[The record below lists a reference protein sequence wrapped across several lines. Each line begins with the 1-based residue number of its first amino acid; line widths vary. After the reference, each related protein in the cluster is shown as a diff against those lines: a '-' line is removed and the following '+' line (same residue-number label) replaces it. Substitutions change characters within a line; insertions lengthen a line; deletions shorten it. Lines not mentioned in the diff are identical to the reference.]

1 MPDIDVILAGMS
13 VTRPVDGAAAR
24 RPTLTQVAAL
34 AGVSLKTA
42 SRALNSEPNVA
53 PDTGR
58 RVRDAADLLGYRL
71 NGIARE
77 LRRGA
82 TSALVGLI
90 SGDLANP
97 FYSAVASGIERE
109 LRQYGLQLI
118 TANNDEDADLERA
131 LVDAFLERRVR
142 ALLVV
147 PSADRHEYLAIE
159 GDHGVPFVFLDRP
172 PDGMAADMVLID
184 NAGGARAAAEHLLA
198 GGHRRIAL
206 VADLERMPPQR
217 ARIDAFVQALRSAGD
232 ADWEPYL
239 RTDVHDA
246 RHAEAA
252 VRRLLELDHP
262 PTAIFTTN
270 NRLTTGA
277 LRALRD
283 HPRPPALIG
292 FDDFDLADVIGTTVV
307 AHDMV
312 ALGREAAQ
320 LAYQR
325 ISGYSGPARTVVIST
340 SIIARGSGERS
351 PE

>member
-1 MPDIDVILAGMS
+1 MS
-13 VTRPVDGAAAR
+13 ASRSADGTVVR

-53 PDTGR
+53 PATGR

-90 SGDLANP
+90 SGDLTNP

-109 LRQYGLQLI
+109 LRQHGLQLV

-147 PSADRHEYLAIE
+147 PSGDRHEYLAIE
-159 GDHGVPFVFLDRP
+159 GNRGVPFVFLDRP
-172 PDGMAADMVLID
+172 PDGLAADAVLID
-184 NAGGARAAAEHLLA
+184 NAGGARAAGEHLLA

-206 VADLERMPPQR
+206 IADLARMAPQR
-217 ARIDAFVQALRSAGD
+217 GRIDGFMGAMAAAGN
-232 ADWEPYL
+232 AEWEPYL
-239 RTDVHDA
+239 RTDVHD
-246 RHAEAA
+246 
-252 VRRLLELDHP
+252 VRRAEHTVRELLELDP
-262 PTAIFTTN
+262 APTALFTTN

-277 LRALRD
+277 LRALRN
-283 HPRPPALIG
+283 RAGPPALIG

-307 AHDMV
+307 AHDAM
-312 ALGREAAQ
+312 AMGREAAR
-320 LAYQR
+320 LAFQR
-325 ISGYSGPARTVVIST
+325 ISGHSGPARTIVIPT
-340 SIIARGSGERS
+340 SVIARGSGER
-351 PE
+351 PPQ

>member
-1 MPDIDVILAGMS
+1 MTVS
-13 VTRPVDGAAAR
+13 RSVDGTAVR

-53 PDTGR
+53 PATGR

-90 SGDLANP
+90 SGDLKNP

-109 LRQYGLQLI
+109 LRQHGLQLI
-118 TANNDEDADLERA
+118 TANNDEDAELERA

-147 PSADRHEYLAIE
+147 PSGDRHDYLAVE
-159 GDHGVPFVFLDRP
+159 GNRGVPFVFLDRP
-172 PDGMAADMVLID
+172 PDGLEADAVVID

-206 VADLERMPPQR
+206 VADLARMAPQR
-217 ARIDAFVQALRSAGD
+217 GRIDGFVSAMAAAGNTE
-232 ADWEPYL
+232 WEPYL
-239 RTDVHDA
+239 RTDVHDVV
-246 RHAEAA
+246 RAERT
-252 VRRLLELDHP
+252 VRDLVALDAP
-262 PTAIFTTN
+262 PTALLTAN

-277 LRALRD
+277 LRALRE
-283 HPRPPALIG
+283 HPAPPALVG

-307 AHDMV
+307 AHDAV
-312 ALGREAAQ
+312 AMGREAAR
-320 LAYQR
+320 LAHRR
-325 ISGYSGPARTVVIST
+325 ISGDRSAARTVVIPT
-340 SIIARGSGERS
+340 SLIARGSGERPAPS
-351 PE
+351 A

>member
-1 MPDIDVILAGMS
+1 MS
-13 VTRPVDGAAAR
+13 ADGTAVR

-42 SRALNSEPNVA
+42 SRALNREPNVA
-53 PDTGR
+53 PATGR

-90 SGDLANP
+90 SGDLTNP

-109 LRQYGLQLI
+109 LRQHGLQLV
-118 TANNDEDADLERA
+118 TANNDEDADLERE

-147 PSADRHEYLAIE
+147 PSADRHDYLEIE
-159 GDHGVPFVFLDRP
+159 GNRGVPFVFLDRP
-172 PDGMAADMVLID
+172 PEGLAGADTVLID
-184 NAGGARAAAEHLLA
+184 NAGGARKAAEHLLA

-206 VADLERMPPQR
+206 VADLARMAPQR
-217 ARIDAFVQALRSAGD
+217 ARIDGFVAAMAAAGNT
-232 ADWEPYL
+232 AWEPYL
-239 RTDVHDA
+239 RTDVHDVG
-246 RHAEAA
+246 RAEST
-252 VRRLLELDHP
+252 VRELLALDPP
-262 PTAIFTTN
+262 PTALFTTN

-277 LRALRD
+277 LHALRD
-283 HPRPPALIG
+283 RADPPALIG

-307 AHDMV
+307 AHDATAM
-312 ALGREAAQ
+312 GREAAR
-320 LAYQR
+320 LAFQR
-325 ISGYSGPARTVVIST
+325 ISGHSGPAQTVVIPT
-340 SIIARGSGERS
+340 TVIPRGSGER
-351 PE
+351 PVVP

>member
-1 MPDIDVILAGMS
+1 MPA
-13 VTRPVDGAAAR
+13 DGTAVR

-53 PDTGR
+53 PATGR

-97 FYSAVASGIERE
+97 FYSAMASGIERE
-109 LRQYGLQLI
+109 LRQHGLQLV
-118 TANNDEDADLERA
+118 TANNDEDAELEHA

-147 PSADRHEYLAIE
+147 PSGERHGYLAVE

-172 PDGMAADMVLID
+172 PDEREAADAVLID

-206 VADLERMPPQR
+206 VADLARLAPQR
-217 ARIDAFVQALRSAGD
+217 GRIDGFVTAMTAAGN
-232 ADWEPYL
+232 AAWEPFL

-246 RHAEAA
+246 VRAEET
-252 VRRLLELDHP
+252 VRELLALDP
-262 PTAIFTTN
+262 APTALFTTN

-283 HPRPPALIG
+283 RPDPPALIG

-307 AHDMV
+307 AHDATAM
-312 ALGREAAQ
+312 GREGAR
-320 LAYQR
+320 LAVRR
-325 ISGYSGPARTVVIST
+325 INGHSGPAQTVIIPT
-340 SIIARGSGERS
+340 SVIARGSGER
-351 PE
+351 PPLRLR